1 MQLDAD
7 ECRRNELQA
16 KLPPYSMTTSM
27 TTGNGVGFSALG
39 TAQLPTKYHRGPC
52 RICNTW
58 EIDSQKWLAKF
69 IYDIVGI

>member
-16 KLPPYSMTTSM
+16 KLPPYSMTT
-27 TTGNGVGFSALG
+27 GNGVGLPALG
-39 TAQLPTKYHRGPC
+39 TVQLPTKNHRGPA

>member
-16 KLPPYSMTTSM
+16 KLPPYSMTTD
-27 TTGNGVGFSALG
+27 NGVGLPALW
-39 TAQLPTKYHRGPC
+39 TAQLPTKYNRRPAM
-52 RICNTW
+52 ICNTW
-58 EIDSQKWLAKF
+58 EIYSQKWLVKF

>member
-7 ECRRNELQA
+7 ECICIELQV
-16 KLPPYSMTTSM
+16 KLPPYSM

-39 TAQLPTKYHRGPC
+39 TARLPTKYHRGPA